1 MSETSSSV
9 KEPISSPEK
18 LSGSD
23 SPASGSTPAAPI
35 RMKYEMCKNWR
46 TKGACP
52 YGDKCLFA
60 HGEKELSRRTTAP
73 APVVVVKEAE
83 VVVVEPPKEE
93 DCAGQ
98 ILTRSSEGSKSDE
111 KIVEIN
117 LQVDFKLLPEKV
129 ASDEERII
137 RMDEDQ
143 STPPLKKRGSSE
155 SKTSSSPVTFREAG
169 SFAKIN
175 LISSNAQ

>member
-1 MSETSSSV
+1 VSESSSSV

-23 SPASGSTPAAPI
+23 SPASGSTVAAPI

-83 VVVVEPPKEE
+83 VVVVEPTKE
-93 DCAGQ
+93 DSQ

-129 ASDEERII
+129 ASDSERIV

>member
-83 VVVVEPPKEE
+83 VVVVEPTKE
-93 DCAGQ
+93 DSQ